1 MKVLMV
7 CTVPTERSGIPNV
20 IVNLMGGLTLQTI
33 NDIKLGY
40 VSINN
45 PDNSFTD
52 KLTVWGIDNYVV
64 ERKIS
69 HLLGYVRRLSRIAK
83 DYDVMHAHG
92 NSATIVLEMIAAK
105 IAGVPIRIAH
115 SHNTTC
121 RLKCIDKM
129 IRPLFYKLCNGR
141 IACGKEAGEWL
152 FGNQNFMILNNGI
165 DSDKFKFDLGKR
177 DEIRGKLNVG
187 NSIMLGH
194 IGNFVSQKNHSFL
207 IDVFYEFH
215 KINPNS
221 KLLLLGDGPLRE
233 IIKNRVN
240 FLDIANSVIFI
251 GSVSNPEYYMNAM
264 DMIIMP
270 SLFEG
275 LPLSMIEEQCNGLPI
290 LASDKISADS
300 NLTGLVKF
308 KSLKDSATDWA
319 KEAIN
324 IVSINIRNKEV
335 SDAAMGKIKKCGYS
349 IKESASQLKNYYIEK
364 LQSNARRN
372 NNNPD

>member
-20 IVNLMGGLTLQTI
+20 IINLMGGLTLQMI
-33 NDIKLGY
+33 NDLKLGY
-40 VSINN
+40 VSINK
-45 PDNSFTD
+45 PDDSFTD

-69 HLLGYVRRLSRIAK
+69 HPLGYVRLLSRIAK
-83 DYDVMHAHG
+83 EYDVMHVHG

-121 RLKCIDKM
+121 RMKLIDKLM
-129 IRPLFYKLCNGR
+129 RPLFYKLCNGR

-152 FGNQNFMILNNGI
+152 FGNRDFIILNNGI
-165 DSDKFKFDLGKR
+165 NTDKFKFDFGKR
-177 DEIRGKLNVG
+177 DEIRGKLGVG
-187 NSIMLGH
+187 NSVMIGH

-207 IDVFYEFH
+207 IEVFYEFH
-215 KINPNS
+215 KQNPNS
-221 KLLLLGDGPLRE
+221 KLLLLGDGPLRD
-233 IIKNRVN
+233 IIQNRVN
-240 FLDIANSVIFI
+240 FLDIASSVIFI
-251 GSVSNPEYYMNAM
+251 GSVKNPNEYMNAM

-290 LASDKISADS
+290 LASDTISTDS

-308 KSLKDSATDWA
+308 KPLKDSAAEWA
-319 KEAIN
+319 KEAVKIAS
-324 IVSINIRNKEV
+324 VNIRNKEV
-335 SDAAMGKIKKCGYS
+335 SDIAIGEIIKCGYS
-349 IKESASQLKNYYIEK
+349 IKDSASQLKTYYIEK
-364 LQSNARRN
+364 LLSNGRRN
-372 NNNPD
+372 NNNSD